1 MGYDVTTWKTKELQN
16 LTVPVNALFAV
27 PDWQPEQSVDDLHD
41 DPQDATFTLRWGESY
56 IKGAP
61 VGEPV
66 TQRNGFLPPDSTQML
81 AVDEISV
88 SGDGSGYLLWKVI
101 KPALEKSKGRLVAAR
116 IWEGGD
122 SVDRL
127 VVVDGDVNE
136 EDVDL

>member
-1 MGYDVTTWKTKELQN
+1 MGYDVTTWKTKELQS
-16 LTVPVNALFAV
+16 LTIPVNALFAD
-27 PDWQPEQSVDDLHD
+27 PDWQPEQSVDFAL
-41 DPQDATFTLRWGESY
+41 DATFTLRWGESY

-66 TQRNGFLPPDSTQML
+66 TQRNGFLPPDSTQMF

-88 SGDGSGYLLWKVI
+88 HGEGSGYLLWKVI

-136 EDVDL
+136 QDVDL

>member
-1 MGYDVTTWKTKELQN
+1 
-16 LTVPVNALFAV
+16 
-27 PDWQPEQSVDDLHD
+27 
-41 DPQDATFTLRWGESY
+41 
-56 IKGAP
+56 
-61 VGEPV
+61 
-66 TQRNGFLPPDSTQML
+66 
-81 AVDEISV
+81 
-88 SGDGSGYLLWKVI
+88 VI

>member
-1 MGYDVTTWKTKELQN
+1 MSYNVTTWKTKKLRN
-16 LTVPVNALFAV
+16 LTIPVNALFAV
-27 PDWQPEQSVDDLHD
+27 PDWQLNQSVDDGLGG
-41 DPQDATFTLRWGESY
+41 TFAQRWGKSY
-56 IKGAP
+56 IKGAL

-81 AVDEISV
+81 AVDEISA
-88 SGDGSGYLLWKVI
+88 SGDGSGSLLWKVI
-101 KPALEKSKGRLVAAR
+101 NPALEKGKGRLVAVR

-136 EDVDL
+136 QDVDL

>member
-16 LTVPVNALFAV
+16 LTIPVNALFAV
-27 PDWQPEQSVDDLHD
+27 PDWQPNQSVDDGLGG
-41 DPQDATFTLRWGESY
+41 AFTLRWGESY
-56 IKGAP
+56 IKGTL

-66 TQRNGFLPPDSTQML
+66 TRRNGFLPPDSTQML
-81 AVDEISV
+81 EVDEISV
-88 SGDGSGYLLWKVI
+88 HGDGSGYLLWKVI
-101 KPALEKSKGRLVAAR
+101 KPALEKSKGRLVAVR